1 LGVVADDLAESSCAR
16 PVLSTT
22 KISRGRFVGERL
34 KEALQ
39 NAIAI
44 VPASF
49 QRSVRERAP
58 WTRPEYHPHMLEGLR
73 KAGWRET

>member
-1 LGVVADDLAESSCAR
+1 VVADDLAESSCAR
-16 PVLSTT
+16 PALSTT
-22 KISRGRFVGERL
+22 KISRGRSVEERL
-34 KEALQ
+34 KEAQQ

-49 QRSVRERAP
+49 QSSVRERVP
-58 WTRPEYHPHMLEGLR
+58 WMRLEDHAHMLEGLR

>member
-1 LGVVADDLAESSCAR
+1 VVADDLAGSSCAR
-16 PVLSTT
+16 PALSTT
-22 KISRGRFVGERL
+22 KTSRGRFVGERL

-49 QRSVRERAP
+49 QRSVRERVP
-58 WTRPEYHPHMLEGLR
+58 WMRPEDHAYMLEGLR
-73 KAGWRET
+73 KAGGRET